1 MDPYTDLL
9 DKYRF
14 DPEWTYVGSGQNGS
28 VYKKGDTTVK
38 VTTDEVELEH
48 AQKAEGKVLPSLNPI
63 SNVETHSPDLGTYNA
78 PLLSPVPPQV
88 KSAINKYVKE
98 ITEYIVVKDDTL
110 LQGLPSSLQKFFK
123 QVRIDF
129 QKAGLPLDETDIQGD
144 NVMVDAKGKLKLIDY

>member
-28 VYKKGDTTVK
+28 VYKKGDITIK

-63 SNVETHSPDLGTYNA
+63 SNVEIHSPDLGTYNA

>member
-14 DPEWTYVGSGQNGS
+14 DPEWTYVDHGQNGS
-28 VYKKGDTTVK
+28 VYKKGDIIIK

-48 AQKAEGKVLPSLNPI
+48 AQKAEGKSFPSLNPI
-63 SNVETHSPDLGTYNA
+63 SNVEVHSPDLGTYTS
-78 PLLSPVPPQV
+78 PFLSPVPPQV
-88 KSAINKYVKE
+88 KKAIDNKHQE
-98 ITEYIVVKDDTL
+98 ITEYIETKDDSL
-110 LQGLPSSLQKFFK
+110 LEGLPSLLQKFFK

-129 QKAGLPLDETDIQGD
+129 QKAGIPLDETDIQGD